1 MRMLRSC
8 SLWIASKGCVAL
20 VTVSSEEEDVPGV
33 DVDGL
38 VFRICFVLLFS
49 LYHGSFLL
57 SRIMTLS
64 CIQALAP
71 WLYCSDGGKQMVP
84 MIFHATCILLNV
96 PYSCLLQ

>member
-33 DVDGL
+33 DFDGL

-57 SRIMTLS
+57 LLYYDSFLYPSS
-64 CIQALAP
+64 CSMAL
-71 WLYCSDGGKQMVP
+71 L
-84 MIFHATCILLNV
+84 
-96 PYSCLLQ
+96 